1 MNWKNEITDILDIEY
16 PIVQAPMFGV
26 GTPEMVAAAAKM
38 GGLGSLP
45 LGDLPT
51 ERGVELIFET
61 RKLTSKA
68 FAVNIF
74 LNDIPALTEA
84 LKKQYDKARLYC
96 EKLASDHGLDV
107 ELPAIESFKPT
118 YYKDQVDAL
127 ISENCEIVS
136 FTFGNLDA
144 ESIQKFKQNNTI
156 MIGTCTSV
164 EEALMLE
171 QSGIDVICVQ
181 GFEAGGHRGSFNPEG
196 IPTIGG
202 FSLLPQVYH
211 AVKKPIIYAGGIY
224 NGQTILASKV
234 LGAKGFQVGSLL
246 LCSSESA
253 LLDFEKKS
261 LINAKEDQV
270 VLTKSFSGRYARGL
284 SNAFI
289 KALDNSEYILP
300 YPYQN
305 KLTAE
310 LRKQA
315 KKAKNIDFVSVW
327 TGNSLPAFSE
337 ASTTEIL
344 LDLIANTNS
353 VNVDLCSQQ
362 NPAK

>member
-1 MNWKNEITDILDIEY
+1 MNWKNEITDILDIAY
-16 PIVQAPMFGV
+16 PIIQAPMFGV
-26 GTPEMVAAAAKM
+26 GTPEMVAATAKM

-45 LGDLPT
+45 LGDLAPD
-51 ERGVELIFET
+51 RCVELIHET

-74 LNDIPALTEA
+74 LNDIPPLTET

-96 EKLASDHGLDV
+96 EKLASEHGLDV
-107 ELPAIESFKPT
+107 ELPAVESFKLT
-118 YYKDQVDAL
+118 SYKDQVDAL
-127 ISENCEIVS
+127 ISENCEIIS

-144 ESIQKFKQNNTI
+144 ESIQKFKQNKTLL
-156 MIGTCTSV
+156 IGTCTSV
-164 EEALMLE
+164 QEALILE

-181 GFEAGGHRGSFNPEG
+181 GLEAGGHRGSFDAEH
-196 IPTIGG
+196 IPRIGG

-224 NGQTILASKV
+224 NGQTLLASKI
-234 LGAKGFQVGSLL
+234 LGAVGFQVGSLL
-246 LCSSESA
+246 LCSRESA
-253 LLDFEKKS
+253 LLDFEKTS
-261 LINAKEDQV
+261 LRNAREDQV

-289 KALDNSEYILP
+289 KALDNSEYVLP

-315 KKAKNIDFVSVW
+315 KKAKNIDFVGVW
-327 TGNSLPAFSE
+327 TGNSLSSFSE
-337 ASTTEIL
+337 ASSTEIL
-344 LDLIANTNS
+344 LDLIAKADS
-353 VNVDLCSQQ
+353 L
-362 NPAK
+362 

>member
-1 MNWKNEITDILDIEY
+1 MNWKNEITDILDITY
-16 PIVQAPMFGV
+16 PIIQAPMFGV

-45 LGDLPT
+45 LADLAA
-51 ERGVELIFET
+51 ERCIELIQET

-74 LNDIPALTEA
+74 LNDIPPLTEA

-96 EKLASDHGLDV
+96 EKLASEHGLDI
-107 ELPAIESFKPT
+107 ELPAIESFKLT
-118 YYKDQVDAL
+118 SYKDQVDAL
-127 ISENCEIVS
+127 ISENCEILS

-144 ESIQKFKQNNTI
+144 ESIQKFKQNKTLLV
-156 MIGTCTSV
+156 GTCTSV
-164 EEALMLE
+164 REALILE

-181 GFEAGGHRGSFNPEG
+181 GLEAGGHRGSFDAEH
-196 IPTIGG
+196 IPRIGG
-202 FSLLPQVYH
+202 FSLLPQVDH
-211 AVKKPIIYAGGIY
+211 AVKKPIVYAGGIY
-224 NGQTILASKV
+224 NGQTLLASNM
-234 LGAKGFQVGSLL
+234 LGAAGFQVGSLL
-246 LCSSESA
+246 LCSKESA
-253 LLDFEKKS
+253 LLDFEKRS
-261 LINAKEDQV
+261 LRSAMEDQV
-270 VLTKSFSGRYARGL
+270 VLTNSFSGRYARGL

-289 KALDNSEYILP
+289 KALDNSEYVLP

-327 TGNSLPAFSE
+327 TGNSLPSFSQ

-344 LDLIANTNS
+344 LDLIAETNS
-353 VNVDLCSQQ
+353 L
-362 NPAK
+362 